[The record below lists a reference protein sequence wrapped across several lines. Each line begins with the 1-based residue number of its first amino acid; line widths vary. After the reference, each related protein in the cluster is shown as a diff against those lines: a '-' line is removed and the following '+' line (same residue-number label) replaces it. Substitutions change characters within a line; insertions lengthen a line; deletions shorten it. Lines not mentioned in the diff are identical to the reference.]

1 MEFNELMQ
9 SFAAKLGMESIA
21 IEDDMAALQI
31 DGMAF
36 GFIHN
41 PGKETL
47 TLVADLGQ
55 AAIDANGEFGS
66 MMLKANFLFEAT
78 KGSTI
83 FQNPDNGSFG
93 LQQWFR
99 IVDLDVDR
107 LSAEVET
114 MANVA
119 EEWKRLLAGCSAVE
133 SEIKVRKSEDA
144 AAGKLVSAG
153 DVMRV

>member
-1 MEFNELMQ
+1 MKFNELMQ
-9 SFAAKLGMESIA
+9 SFAAKLGMETID
-21 IEDDMAALQI
+21 IENDMTALEI

-83 FQNPDNGSFG
+83 FQNPENGSFG
-93 LQQWFR
+93 IQQWFR

-119 EEWKRLLAGCSAVE
+119 EEWKQLLAGCATVE
-133 SEIKVRKSEDA
+133 TSVNARKDEEA
-144 AAGKLVSAG
+144 AASKLASVG
-153 DVMRV
+153 DFMRV

>member
-1 MEFNELMQ
+1 MGFNELML
-9 SFAAKLGMESIA
+9 SFAAKLG
-21 IEDDMAALQI
+21 IETIDIENDMTALDI
-31 DGMAF
+31 DGMVF

-47 TLVADLGQ
+47 TIVADLGQ
-55 AAIDANGEFGS
+55 AAIDANVEFVS

-83 FQNPDNGSFG
+83 FQNPENDSFG
-93 LQQWFR
+93 IQQWFK
-99 IVDLDVDR
+99 IVDLDADR

-119 EEWKRLLAGCSAVE
+119 EEWRRLLSGCAAIE
-133 SEIKVRKSEDA
+133 TEIEARRAEDA
-144 AAGKLVSAG
+144 AASELASVG
-153 DVMRV
+153 DFMRV